1 MPYLCPREKEFGA
14 LITKVRGDLLAV
26 ANRAASHTAVPAPWS
41 SGLLT
46 AFYEPDVS
54 AWSFDGLHDWL
65 FERGITVYPG
75 KIPGMRS
82 FRIATMGDLRPAD
95 IEVALGHI
103 RAYCQEIGWRGPR
116 FSGQA

>member
-1 MPYLCPREKEFGA
+1 
-14 LITKVRGDLLAV
+14 
-26 ANRAASHTAVPAPWS
+26 VPAPWS